1 MRGATVYGVYD
12 LYLPWYFNPRPPCG
26 GRRGIVRSFVS
37 PPAFQSTPPVRGA
50 TLCHSELSEAI
61 EISIHAPRA
70 GGDLLTSR
78 ALFSLGNAISIHAP
92 RAGGDTYP
100 RHDFRGIL
108 YFNPRPPCGGRPEA
122 EATRSLIQAFQSTPP
137 VRGATMTIPPSPW
150 LPTAFQ
156 STPPVRGATLLHRV
170 SYPRCRISI
179 HAPRAG
185 GDGDEIT
192 PAQFQKISIHAPRA
206 GGDRFFI
213 FLFPFGYK
221 ISIHAPR
228 AGGDEG
234 IRS

>member
-1 MRGATVYGVYD
+1 M
-12 LYLPWYFNPRPPCG
+12 
-26 GRRGIVRSFVS
+26 
-37 PPAFQSTPPVRGA
+37 RGA

-137 VRGATMTIPPSPW
+137 VRGATYTVPEDADI
-150 LPTAFQ
+150 
-156 STPPVRGATLLHRV
+156 
-170 SYPRCRISI
+170 YDISI

-185 GDGDEIT
+185 GDGRRNNPCAISKNFN
-192 PAQFQKISIHAPRA
+192 PRPPCGGRHMPFLFGKQFENFNPRPPCGGRLIRGYAVRRERGISIHAPRA
-206 GGDRFFI
+206 GGDYCNVGRYRDA
-213 FLFPFGYK
+213 L

-228 AGGDEG
+228 AGGDVHILRFG
-234 IRS
+234 ICGQRFQSTPPVRGATPAGG